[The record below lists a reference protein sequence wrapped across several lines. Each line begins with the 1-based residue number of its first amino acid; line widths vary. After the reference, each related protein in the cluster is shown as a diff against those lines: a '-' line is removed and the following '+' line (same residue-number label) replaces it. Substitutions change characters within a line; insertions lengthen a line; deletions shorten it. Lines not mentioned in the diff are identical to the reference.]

1 MPIPHGPEAVLA
13 RVASR
18 MRWADWGRRFSASVL
33 SLSVIAAIA
42 VLATRLTGLA
52 PFTAETLVTLLGL
65 PAIEAASWIGFGS
78 PVIVSAAGIL
88 ILAAAITLAWHD
100 RPSVSEAARAID
112 RHQGTKDLFLTLTM
126 LEGSAGV
133 YQPLVARDAVARAD
147 DIQPARVVPLPLRRG
162 LTRPAL
168 CLVGLAALVVCVPQL
183 DPFGEVA
190 RADQTRTRHR
200 TLQQQA
206 DRTRRRA
213 EQLAKDD
220 ADAKNSL
227 EVKQAIE
234 KLKAALKKVKPG
246 DQKLNQAM
254 LIQQKKQ
261 LEDIHNRVNSPQL
274 QRVLNRNNKGRQF
287 GQLETPKLQKWTRE
301 LQRGSTESL
310 KRELDKL
317 KQDLKEL
324 TRLDDNDSESKQRR
338 EELTRKLQKKIRD
351 IQSFATKNLDSKQ
364 PLSSALKRARQ
375 QLKAATAGD
384 KELARKALQHLTETM
399 DLAKQELQQLAQTAR
414 DLQDI
419 EKSLQAMKMARKAND
434 KGQLDGKLVENAKS
448 LDDYRELYS
457 QLMQQLGETVS
468 EGEGTGNRGIGKGGE
483 VPEDDSTRTNFKK
496 ELSKSVVSAGKVLLT
511 LKTKGQSDSGDVK
524 RAYRKSI
531 TTIQQG
537 VSEAID
543 KEEIPKGYIEGIKRY
558 FNSLDD
564 APKPTSPDTPANAP
578 KK

>member
-1 MPIPHGPEAVLA
+1 MSIPHGPEAVLA

-18 MRWADWGRRFSASVL
+18 MRWADWGRRFSTSVL
-33 SLSVIAAIA
+33 SLSVVAAIA

-52 PFTAETLVTLLGL
+52 PFTADTLAALLGL
-65 PAIEAASWIGFGS
+65 PAIETTGWSGVGLL
-78 PVIVSAAGIL
+78 VIVSALGIL
-88 ILAAAITLAWHD
+88 VLSAAITLAWHD

-126 LEGSAGV
+126 LEGSAGI
-133 YQPLVARDAVARAD
+133 YQPLVARDAVASAD
-147 DIQPARVVPLPLRRG
+147 DIQPAKVVPLPLRRG
-162 LTRPAL
+162 LARPAL
-168 CLVGLAALVVCVPQL
+168 CLAVLAVLVVCVPQL

-190 RADQTRTRHR
+190 RAAQTRTKHR

-206 DRTRRRA
+206 DKTRRRA

-254 LIQQKKQ
+254 LLQQKKQ
-261 LEDIHNRVNSPQL
+261 LEDIHNRVNSQQL

-310 KRELDKL
+310 KRELEKL

-324 TRLDDNDSESKQRR
+324 TRLDDNDPESKQRR
-338 EELTRKLQKKIRD
+338 EELTRKLQKKLRG

-375 QLKAATAGD
+375 QLKAATSGD
-384 KELARKALQHLTETM
+384 KALARKALEHLAETM

-457 QLMQQLGETVS
+457 QLMEQLGETVS

-524 RAYRKSI
+524 QAYRKSI
-531 TTIQQG
+531 TTIKQG

-564 APKPTSPDTPANAP
+564 APKPASPGTPANAP